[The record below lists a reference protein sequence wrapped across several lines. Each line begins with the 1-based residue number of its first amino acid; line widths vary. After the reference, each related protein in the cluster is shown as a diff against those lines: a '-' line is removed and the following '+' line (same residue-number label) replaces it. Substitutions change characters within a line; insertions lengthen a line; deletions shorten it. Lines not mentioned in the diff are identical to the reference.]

1 MYGQSDSLYNGRV
14 DLSLTQC
21 PLYTSHPSG
30 VFPTAKAGGGGEGG
44 GGDGVGGGGGGGE
57 GEGGG
62 GGSFTWWR
70 IVVVVGE

>member
-1 MYGQSDSLYNGRV
+1 MYGHSDSLYNGRV
-14 DLSLTQC
+14 DLSLTQL

-44 GGDGVGGGGGGGE
+44 GGDGVGGGGGGG
-57 GEGGG
+57 G